1 MDLAVPE
8 RVRAVS
14 GRAVTDAMVIDRPW
28 HVQVVDADAMVVFAS
43 ANADD
48 DALLADI
55 LDVPTSS
62 EVLSALV
69 ASEGEPS
76 TAADTDAV
84 LFTALTGRA
93 VDGEVRVHDDLVV
106 TVARDGEEGVDMSVD
121 WWIDDRGI
129 THLRRRA
136 RR

>member
-1 MDLAVPE
+1 MADAV
-8 RVRAVS
+8 
-14 GRAVTDAMVIDRPW
+14 VIDRPW
-28 HVQVVDADAMVVFAS
+28 HVQVVDADAMVVVAT
-43 ANADD
+43 AGADD
-48 DALLADI
+48 AALLADI

-62 EVLSALV
+62 EVLSAVV

-76 TAADTDAV
+76 TAADIDAV

-106 TVARDGEEGVDMSVD
+106 TVARDGEEGADMSVD

-136 RR
+136 QH